1 MNDTRFESCI
11 KCTVC
16 TTTCPVSRVNPRYP
30 GPKQAG
36 PDGERLRLK
45 DGALYDEA
53 LKYCINC
60 KRCEVACPSDVKIG
74 DIIQRARAQY
84 GQQKPTLPKY
94 GFGTFRRA
102 YRQLAARQKQYSE
115 QVAFFHGCYVN
126 YNHPQLGKDLIR
138 VVNALGTGVQLLSKE
153 KCCGVPLIA
162 NGFFDKARKQAQ
174 SNVAAMRENTLP
186 IIATSSTCAFTLRD
200 EYPHL
205 LDVDN
210 SDLRDR
216 VELAT
221 RWIWKQL
228 AAGRTLPLRPLPLK
242 VVYHTPCHMEKMGW
256 SLYTLELLRLIPG
269 LQLEVLDSQCCG
281 IAGTY
286 GFKTEN
292 YAVSQAIGA
301 PLFRQIE
308 ESEADLVVTDCE
320 TCKWQIEMSTSKR
333 CEHPLTVLAQALV

>member
-84 GQQKPTLPKY
+84 GQQKPTLRDAILSHTDLMGTLSTPFAPLVNAATGLKPVRRLLDATLNIDHRRTLPKY

-221 RWIWKQL
+221 PLDLETASCRQDATAAPAAAESGLSHPVSYGKDGL
-228 AAGRTLPLRPLPLK
+228 VAVYPRAAAADPRPAAGGAGFPVLR
-242 VVYHTPCHMEKMGW
+242 HRRH
-256 SLYTLELLRLIPG
+256 LR
-269 LQLEVLDSQCCG
+269 V
-281 IAGTY
+281 
-286 GFKTEN
+286 
-292 YAVSQAIGA
+292 
-301 PLFRQIE
+301 
-308 ESEADLVVTDCE
+308 
-320 TCKWQIEMSTSKR
+320 
-333 CEHPLTVLAQALV
+333 